1 MQKEKLP
8 EISPQQAVSTP
19 QSDFDRLP
27 EKPGVYILKND
38 KGVPVYVGKAT
49 SIRGRVL
56 AHLRPRV
63 DDPIGQVL
71 KDQISAADYIFT
83 QSPLEAL
90 ILENVMIKK
99 YKPRYNI
106 RLKDDKS
113 YPYVKISNEPV
124 PRVLVTRK
132 IEEDGSDY
140 FGPYAN
146 VRAARR
152 TVKYLRKVFPIR
164 GCNLQLD
171 WNKRFKSCIDYNI
184 GLCMAPCIFA
194 VTKQEYDRDVGKFK
208 LFLNGK
214 LVQLSKL
221 MYEEM
226 WTASKN
232 EEFERAAKIR
242 NDIRSLEATA
252 LSQRIAFRSQTRDK
266 DVVTIAREGELA
278 AAIVFQVREGNV
290 MGREKFILEGVNE
303 KSNDNEVISSFIKQ
317 HYSQRETG
325 GGLLPQEIVVPS
337 DLPDLA
343 EVQLLIREIAKSP
356 ETESSGKLVLY
367 SANEENSR
375 LMKLAQDNAILVL
388 KEEGSKDEVRK
399 RERLRSLK
407 DLKEVLDLGKLPK
420 RIECYDISNIHGK
433 EAVGAM
439 TVFVDG
445 FPEKS
450 QYRKF
455 KIRTVTGIDDYSMM
469 AEMIGRRFR
478 KLKKG
483 DKRWPQPDLVV
494 IDGGRGHLKA
504 ALDQMHGDGIFGIPT
519 ISLAKKEELVF
530 RQDRALPLRLSRDSE
545 ALHVLQHIRDEAHR
559 FGITYHKKLRSKKI
573 TKSVLDDIP
582 GIGEKRK
589 RNLLAHFGS
598 IEAIRRSSVEELAQV
613 ANVSGKLAR
622 SIVESLDS
630 DLRK

>member
-1 MQKEKLP
+1 LP
-8 EISPQQAVSTP
+8 DISPQEAVSTP
-19 QSDFDRLP
+19 QSNFDGLP
-27 EKPGVYILKND
+27 EKPGVYILKNAE
-38 KGVPVYVGKAT
+38 GTPIYVGKAT
-49 SIRGRVL
+49 SIKGRVL

-71 KDQISAADYIFT
+71 KDQIRSADYIFT

-90 ILENVMIKK
+90 ILENVMIKRH
-99 YKPRYNI
+99 KPRYNI

-113 YPYVKISNEPV
+113 YPFIKVSNEPV

-132 IEEDGSDY
+132 IDEDGSDY
-140 FGPYAN
+140 FGPYGN

-152 TVKYLRKVFPIR
+152 TVKYLRKIFPIR

-171 WNKRFKSCIDYNI
+171 WNKSLKSCIDYNI
-184 GLCMAPCIFA
+184 GLCKAPCILA
-194 VTKQEYDRDVGKFK
+194 VSRQDYDRDVGKFR

-226 WTASKN
+226 WSASEN
-232 EEFERAAKIR
+232 QEFERASKIR

-252 LSQRIAFRSQTRDK
+252 LRQRIAFRSQTRDK
-266 DVVTIAREGELA
+266 DVVTIAREGDIA
-278 AAIVFQVREGNV
+278 AAIVFQVRDGNV
-290 MGREKFILEGVNE
+290 VGREKFILDGVNV
-303 KSNDNEVISSFIKQ
+303 KSTDNEVISSFIKQ
-317 HYSQRETG
+317 HYTQRETSG
-325 GGLLPQEIVVPS
+325 GQLPQEIVIPI

-343 EVQLLIREIAKSP
+343 EVQWLIREPRNSQ
-356 ETESSGKLVLY
+356 ENRNSNGKLVLH
-367 SANEENSR
+367 SISEENKR

-388 KEEGSKDEVRK
+388 KEEESKGEVRK

-407 DLKEVLDLGKLPK
+407 DLKEVLELWKLPK
-420 RIECYDISNIHGK
+420 RIECYDISNIRGK

-455 KIRTVTGIDDYSMM
+455 KIKTVTGIDDYSMM

-478 KLKKG
+478 KLKESG
-483 DKRWPQPDLVV
+483 KRWAPPDLVV
-494 IDGGRGHLKA
+494 IDGGKGHLRA
-504 ALDQMHGDGIFGIPT
+504 ALDQMHKDGIFGIPT
-519 ISLAKKEELVF
+519 ISLAKREELVF
-530 RQDRALPLRLSRDSE
+530 TKDRVLPLKLPRDSE

-559 FGITYHKKLRSKKI
+559 FGITYHKKLRSKNI
-573 TKSVLDDIP
+573 TKSVLDDIQ
-582 GIGEKRK
+582 GVGEKRK

-598 IEAIRRSSVEELAQV
+598 VEAIRRSGVEEIAQV
-613 ANVSGKLAR
+613 AMISEKLAQT
-622 SIVESLDS
+622 ILKSLNS
-630 DLRK
+630 